1 MRTHPSRQ
9 SDRASIAPVN
19 PQEKDLAAAAS
30 QIAGA
35 SRGKQMAGGLTGLS
49 SQPRRRRVP
58 SRKSQWQQSARLQ
71 SAGPSRGVLHAR
83 QIQSPRIIHTF
94 QHSCCARYALRF
106 SSPQNADGF
115 HLPRVHFPPLACRHI
130 LVIAV
135 GDARCA
141 GLGKYSV
148 VNVLDEHERTMAF
161 AEIALGQ
168 IKSLRQT
175 AIPRNYEIWYVY
187 ATGYNPPLNK
197 IINETL
203 ARNGRL
209 TESDLEQIYETYLS
223 HLKITDRIDKVG
235 ARVIGEI
242 DDVMSLITDALGV
255 SVSYDATLSEANEK
269 LSAAGDR
276 DTVKPII
283 EMLIKA
289 TGEMRET
296 NTALEERLT
305 LSKTEISN
313 LQQSLEAIRAESLT
327 DPLTGL
333 GNRKY
338 FDRMIDVAVQNALA
352 NNEPLSLL
360 MFDIDHFKSFNDS
373 YGHLTGDQVLR
384 LVSNSLKQTIKGQ
397 DITARYGGEEFAVV
411 LPNTALRQALTV
423 ADHIRRAVMA
433 KELKKKSTGEIL
445 GRVTISVGVSML
457 KPGDDTD
464 ALIERADACLYVAK
478 RNGRNRVICE
488 VDPEYATENH
498 GQACVSKAAG

>member
-1 MRTHPSRQ
+1 
-9 SDRASIAPVN
+9 
-19 PQEKDLAAAAS
+19 
-30 QIAGA
+30 
-35 SRGKQMAGGLTGLS
+35 
-49 SQPRRRRVP
+49 
-58 SRKSQWQQSARLQ
+58 
-71 SAGPSRGVLHAR
+71 
-83 QIQSPRIIHTF
+83 
-94 QHSCCARYALRF
+94 
-106 SSPQNADGF
+106 
-115 HLPRVHFPPLACRHI
+115 
-130 LVIAV
+130 
-135 GDARCA
+135 
-141 GLGKYSV
+141 V

-209 TESDLEQIYETYLS
+209 TEADLEQIYETYLS
-223 HLKITDRIDKVG
+223 HIKITDRIDKVG
-235 ARVIGEI
+235 GRVIGEI
-242 DDVMSLITDALGV
+242 DDVMSLITDALGM
-255 SVSYDATLSEANEK
+255 SVSYEATLSGADEK
-269 LSAAGDR
+269 LSSAGDR
-276 DTVKPII
+276 DDIKPIV
-283 EMLIKA
+283 EMLVKA
-289 TGEMRET
+289 TREMRET
-296 NTALEERLT
+296 NTALEQRLT

-313 LQQSLEAIRAESLT
+313 LQQSLEAIRAESMT

-338 FDRMIDVAVQNALA
+338 FDRMIDVAVQNAIA
-352 NNEPLSLL
+352 SSEPLSLL

-464 ALIERADACLYVAK
+464 ALIERADACLYAAK

-488 VDPEYATENH
+488 VDPEYATEHH
-498 GQACVSKAAG
+498 GQVA